1 MEIST
6 VQMEEHDEMSMPS
19 KFQPNRTVG
28 LEDINISSPIISGH

>member
-6 VQMEEHDEMSMPS
+6 VQIEEHDETSTSS

-28 LEDINISSPIISGH
+28 LGDINISSPIISGR